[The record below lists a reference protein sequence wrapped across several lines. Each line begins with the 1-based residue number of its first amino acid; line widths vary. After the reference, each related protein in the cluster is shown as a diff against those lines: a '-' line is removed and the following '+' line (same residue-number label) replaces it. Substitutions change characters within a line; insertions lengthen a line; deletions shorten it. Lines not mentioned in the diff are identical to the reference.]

1 MIGHSPDGYGRM
13 ALTMAVT
20 PRPRVLCLVLAGG
33 RGSRLGA
40 LTTGRAKPS
49 LPVGGHY
56 RLIDISLSNAAHS
69 GLSDVWVLQQYEP
82 HLLNEHLA
90 GGRPWDLD
98 RTRGGF
104 RTLPPFEGHDRDG
117 FASGNADAL
126 ARNWPLIDAFAPD
139 ILLVCSADHLERHD
153 FRNAI
158 AAHQDSGA
166 DVTVITT
173 ELPRGTDC
181 SRYLVVQGDGHRVR
195 EVDYK
200 PERPRGRLI
209 GTEVFLYRPH
219 RLAETLHDLKEEGGD
234 LGDYGDRLIPRMLAT
249 STVTEHRHE
258 GHWRDLG
265 TPEAYLDGQ
274 LELLRARPPLRLDD
288 PEWPMLTSMPVRGPA
303 RIDRSADLDQAWI
316 SPGAHVA
323 GTVVHSII
331 GPGVTV
337 ERGASVRHSVV
348 MADAVIRRDA
358 TVARAVVAEQA
369 IIGARAT
376 IGAPQARRPALVGAR
391 RRVAAGRSLTA
402 GEQLEPNSPRDL
414 WSSVR

>member
-1 MIGHSPDGYGRM
+1 MTGP
-13 ALTMAVT
+13 MAVT
-20 PRPRVLCLVLAGG
+20 HRPRILCVVLAGG

-69 GLSDVWVLQQYEP
+69 AMTDVWVLQQYEP

-126 ARNWPLIDAFAPD
+126 ARNWPLIDAFDPD
-139 ILLVCSADHLERHD
+139 VLLVCSADHLERHD
-153 FRNAI
+153 FRNAVT
-158 AAHQDSGA
+158 AHLDADA
-166 DVTVITT
+166 DVTVVTT
-173 ELPRGTDC
+173 ELPRGEDC

-195 EVDYK
+195 QMDYK
-200 PERPRGRLI
+200 PEHPRGRLV
-209 GTEVFLYRPH
+209 GTEVFVYRP
-219 RLAETLHDLKEEGGD
+219 RALSAALRELMREGGD
-234 LGDYGDRLIPRMLAT
+234 LGDYGDRLLPRLLDT
-249 STVTEHRHE
+249 GTVAEHRHQ

-274 LELLRARPPLRLDD
+274 LELLRPRPPLRLDD
-288 PEWPMLTSMPVRGPA
+288 PAWPMLTSMPVRGPA
-303 RIDRSADLDQAWI
+303 HIERTAELDGAWI
-316 SPGAHVA
+316 SPGAHIA
-323 GTVVHSII
+323 GTVVHSIV
-331 GPGVTV
+331 GPGVRV
-337 ERGASVRHSVV
+337 ERGATVRHSVV

-358 TVARAVVAEQA
+358 TVARTVIAEQVV
-369 IIGARAT
+369 IGPRAT
-376 IGAPQARRPALVGAR
+376 VGAPQARRPVLVGAR
-391 RRVAAGRSLTA
+391 RRVPADRTLTA
-402 GEQLEPNSPRDL
+402 GEQLEPNRPRDL

>member
-1 MIGHSPDGYGRM
+1 M
-13 ALTMAVT
+13 ATT
-20 PRPRVLCLVLAGG
+20 THHRILCLVLAGG
-33 RGSRLGA
+33 RGSRLDV

-126 ARNWPLIDAFAPD
+126 ARNWPLIDAFDPD
-139 ILLVCSADHLERHD
+139 ILLVCSADHLLRLDHRD
-153 FRNAI
+153 AI
-158 AAHQDSGA
+158 AAHLDSDA
-166 DVTVITT
+166 DLTVVTT

-181 SRYLVVQGDGHRVR
+181 SRYLVVQGDGRRVT

-200 PERPRGRLI
+200 PEHPRGRLV
-209 GTEVFLYRPH
+209 GTEVFLYRPE
-219 RLAETLHDLKEEGGD
+219 RLAQTLRDLREEGGD
-234 LGDYGDRLIPRMLAT
+234 LGDYGDRLIPRLLDT
-249 STVTEHRHE
+249 GSVTEHRHT

-274 LELLRARPPLRLDD
+274 LELLRPRPPLRLDD
-288 PEWPMLTSMPVRGPA
+288 PAWPMLTSMPVRGPA
-303 RIDRSADLDQAWI
+303 QVDRTAELDGAWI
-316 SPGAHVA
+316 SPGAHIS

-331 GPGVTV
+331 GPGVRV
-337 ERGASVRHSVV
+337 ERGATVRHSVV

-358 TVARAVVAEQA
+358 VVARSVVAEQA
-369 IIGARAT
+369 VIGPGAVL
-376 IGAPQARRPALVGAR
+376 GAPQARRPVLVGAR
-391 RRVAAGRSLTA
+391 RRIAAGRTLTA
-402 GEQLEPNSPRDL
+402 GEHVEPINPRDL

>member
-1 MIGHSPDGYGRM
+1 MV
-13 ALTMAVT
+13 LT
-20 PRPRVLCLVLAGG
+20 PQPRVLCLVLAGG

-126 ARNWPLIDAFAPD
+126 ARNWPLIHAFDPD
-139 ILLVCSADHLERHD
+139 VLLVCSADHLLQLDHREALAVHHD
-153 FRNAI
+153 S
-158 AAHQDSGA
+158 DA
-166 DVTVITT
+166 DVTMVTT
-173 ELPRGTDC
+173 ALPRGTDC
-181 SRYLVVQGDGHRVR
+181 SRYLVVQGDGSRVS

-200 PERPRGRLI
+200 PEHPRGRLV
-209 GTEVFLYRPH
+209 GTEVFLYRPD
-219 RLAETLHDLKEEGGD
+219 RLAATLRELQDEGGD
-234 LGDYGDRLIPRMLAT
+234 LGDYGDRLIPRLLAT
-249 STVTEHRHE
+249 GRVAEHRHH

-265 TPEAYLDGQ
+265 TPQAYLDGQ
-274 LELLRARPPLRLDD
+274 LELLRPRPPLRLDD
-288 PEWPMLTSMPVRGPA
+288 PDWPMLTSMPVRGAA
-303 RIDRSADLDQAWI
+303 RVHRTAELDQAWI
-316 SPGAHVA
+316 CPGAEIG
-323 GTVVHSII
+323 GTVVDSII
-331 GPGVTV
+331 GPGARI
-337 ERGASVRHSVV
+337 ERGATVRHSVV
-348 MADAVIRRDA
+348 MADAVVRRGA
-358 TVARAVVAEQA
+358 VVARSVIAEQA
-369 IIGARAT
+369 IVGPDAT
-376 IGAPQARRPALVGAR
+376 VGAPQARQPVLVGAR
-391 RRVAAGRSLTA
+391 RRVPAGRTLTA
-402 GEQLEPNSPRDL
+402 GTQLEPNSPRDL